1 MYKLLLVIL
10 FNIILSGCTSVPQ
23 YGEVFSSDLVSQ
35 VPKDKARLVIYKKG
49 VNAVNGYA
57 GAFVEILIDDK
68 ETGKLSEGSFIIRDV
83 TPGAYNVTATTPL
96 MSRPAHAM
104 MLFKDRN
111 IEKTFKADSV
121 YYINYHIIAKPI
133 VHGSAFEGGI
143 VNPTSYQEFDDIKFI
158 EQPANKALEQLKSC
172 RLLKGFEP
180 LNWNKEY

>member
-1 MYKLLLVIL
+1 MYKLLIVIL
-10 FNIILSGCTSVPQ
+10 FNIILSGCTSIPQ

-83 TPGAYNVTATTPL
+83 TPGTYNVTATTPL

-121 YYINYHIIAKPI
+121 YYINYHIIAEPI
-133 VHGSAFEGGI
+133 KRGRYE
-143 VNPTSYQEFDDIKFI
+143 TYQEFNDIKFI

-180 LNWNKEY
+180 LDWNKEY